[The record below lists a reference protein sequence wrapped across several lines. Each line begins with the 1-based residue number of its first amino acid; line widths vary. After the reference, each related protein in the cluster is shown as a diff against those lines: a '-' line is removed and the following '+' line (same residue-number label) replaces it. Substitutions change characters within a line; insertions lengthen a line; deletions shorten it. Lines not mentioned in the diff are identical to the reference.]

1 MISILVSFF
10 LPFVRLN
17 GVFFGGGRREY
28 FTLVIKRYRFAK

>member
-17 GVFFGGGRREY
+17 GVFFFGGGEY
-28 FTLVIKRYRFAK
+28 FTLVIKHYRFAK